1 MITTLDLTNKYRS
14 LFSDTNEH
22 IPFLSIH
29 GTLVKTDHMRHH
41 KTNLKE
47 FQRTEIIQNVIK
59 PQCNEARNH

>member
-1 MITTLDLTNKYRS
+1 MITTLDLTNIYRS

-29 GTLVKTDHMRHH
+29 GTFAKTDHMRHH

-47 FQRTEIIQNVIK
+47 FQRTEIIQNVI
-59 PQCNEARNH
+59 